1 MQEPSHRAGPPP
13 AAAASGAPAPAPT
26 AVARWL
32 SIVESDTPILLIAP
46 HGGSAGPATRAML
59 NPKVND
65 LYTAEITRE
74 LAARLG
80 AGAIIN
86 AGMDRN
92 RLDLNRLSQVMRDAP
107 AILDLIARS
116 VEGIVAR
123 SGRAT
128 VLLIHGWNVV
138 EPRVDLGIGVK
149 TVRGA
154 IQPACHAHVSA
165 SDGFI
170 NGPLLRF
177 AEALRR
183 SRIEPTFGLRYPG
196 AGANNLLQAFTLRHA
211 ASPVPALKRLA
222 ELSARGA
229 IQAAQ
234 LELSVSLRIPGR
246 YRDDTIAAAIEAFAE
261 RPPAPV
267 AGPHIEIVRIAEPP
281 RRAPRQEPARAA
293 SGPRRVG
300 LEFHDAA
307 SRIGAM
313 ASFDFGPGAA
323 GARVMM
329 VAGRQRIALFTAEG
343 IVERTP
349 HSIRLGALSL
359 RLDGTRVCFDFAGP
373 AVVVEDG
380 TAYLSVE
387 RALATARLCETMEV
401 HAEFEAWEGAPARP
415 RSSAEGVS
423 DGTIIDLIAH
433 PAHPNES
440 LFGRVTG
447 GFRISGARR
456 DLHAVGRLGRS
467 FVGIGNGMFK
477 ARRMIWAAFPDGEA
491 PHALE
496 ARTQVDESGAG
507 ARHARRFDRERWH
520 ELLMRDLKLAPNT
533 SRRPPQAITALLGG
547 DPPGGEFAV
556 TGEVDGFVML
566 SRPGPA
572 QTRIV
577 TSVGFARFRLG
588 DRWGAGMFERS
599 ARGSAAPGAAAG
611 PAEDADES

>member
-1 MQEPSHRAGPPP
+1 MQEPSHRAGPHAADASAAPAHPP
-13 AAAASGAPAPAPT
+13 AALG
-26 AVARWL
+26 RWL
-32 SIVESDTPILLIAP
+32 SIVESDAPVLLIAP
-46 HGGSAGPATRAML
+46 HGGPAGPATRAIL

-74 LAARLG
+74 LAARIG

-92 RLDLNRLSQVMRDAP
+92 RLDLNRLSQVMSDAP

-116 VEGIVAR
+116 VDRMVAR
-123 SGRAT
+123 NGRAT

-154 IQPACHAHVSA
+154 IQPVCHAHVSA
-165 SDGFI
+165 SDSFI

-196 AGANNLLQAFTLRHA
+196 AGVNNLLQAFTLRHA

-246 YRDDTIAAAIEAFAE
+246 YRHDTIAAAVEAFSE

-267 AGPHIEIVRIAEPP
+267 AGTRIEIVRTAEPP
-281 RRAPRQEPARAA
+281 HRAPRRETAQTA

-300 LEFHDAA
+300 LEFYDPAA
-307 SRIGAM
+307 QIGAM
-313 ASFDFGPGAA
+313 ASFDFGAGAA
-323 GARVMM
+323 GARVM
-329 VAGRQRIALFTAEG
+329 VVVGPQRIALFTAEG

-349 HSIRLGALSL
+349 HSLTLGALSL
-359 RLDGTRVCFDFAGP
+359 RLDGSRVCFDFAGP

-387 RALATARLCETMEV
+387 RALAKARLCESMEL
-401 HAEFEAWEGAPARP
+401 HAEFQPWAGADAPLHLPAA
-415 RSSAEGVS
+415 SVI

-433 PAHPNES
+433 PEHPNEGR
-440 LFGRVTG
+440 FGRVTG
-447 GFRISGARR
+447 GFRIAGVRR
-456 DLHAVGRLGRS
+456 DFHAVGRLGRS
-467 FVGIGNGMFK
+467 FVGIGNGRFK

-507 ARHARRFDRERWH
+507 ARHARRFDRARWH
-520 ELLMRDLKLAPNT
+520 ELLMRDLKLAPNI
-533 SRRPPQAITALLGG
+533 SRRPPRAITALLRG
-547 DPPGGEFAV
+547 DAPGSEFAV
-556 TGEVDGFVML
+556 TGEVAGFVML

-588 DRWGAGMFERS
+588 DRPGAGMFERS
-599 ARGSAAPGAAAG
+599 DRRPAALGAGSET
-611 PAEDADES
+611 AEDSDES